1 MASGDEPALRCI
13 SDQEITA
20 SPPGMYWIQVQ
31 GLWAL
36 RPVMDVEGSSPT
48 ERLQR
53 AQGVI
58 ACNSTAQPCA
68 PSIAAVA
75 HDTARDLLPLTPPPL
90 PAVVPLRGVPD
101 DQGWPDWLLQWGRR
115 LEDEEVADN
124 APGPSVPP
132 SVPPSPP
139 ERRSVASCI
148 VPCLRLPMRH
158 DCAEPPT
165 APEVRTLAQ
174 GKPPGPRRE
183 PSPIRPQRKTA
194 AVPWCRPKLPISLPL
209 TIQAAETPPR
219 VLPPQPA
226 VGCAAA

>member
-1 MASGDEPALRCI
+1 MCI

-20 SPPGMYWIQVQ
+20 SPPGMYWLQVQ

-36 RPVMDVEGSSPT
+36 RPVMDVEGVRLRSGCREHRVSSH
-48 ERLQR
+48 
-53 AQGVI
+53 V
-58 ACNSTAQPCA
+58 TALLNPA

-90 PAVVPLRGVPD
+90 PMVVPLRGVPD
-101 DQGWPDWLLQWGRR
+101 DQGWPDWLLQWGRC

-183 PSPIRPQRKTA
+183 PSPMRPQGKTA
-194 AVPWCRPKLPISLPL
+194 AAPWCRPKLPISLLL